1 MPILM
6 RIDLHTRKIT
16 KEKIISG
23 HPLEMYAGRSLSSK
37 IVTDEVEPTSDPLGP
52 KNKLIFACGF
62 IGGTP
67 APNSG
72 RISVGAKSP
81 MTLGVKESNTGGK
94 APSFLSRQDIRGL
107 VFEGIS
113 EEWLIVVVKEGEI
126 TLENG
131 TEFVGINNYK
141 LLDTLKEKFGDNI
154 GTFSIGFAGEKLFL
168 NSSIAAMD
176 MEGVPSRH
184 AGRGGLGAVMGSKKI
199 KAIVVYPPKKSMLS
213 YENKDEF
220 FALSKEWFKTLND
233 TKATFRKYGTSI
245 GIDTINHLYGLP
257 TQNFRRGSFK
267 GVENINAEALDAF
280 TTKNHGQKG
289 VACSPGCAIR
299 CSNILRT
306 AEGEHITSS
315 LEYETMIMNG
325 SNLMIDDIETLGWID
340 HYCDDNGLDTIE
352 TGNCIAMFME
362 AGKLEWGDRKGTIEL
377 LKGFSEDNSDS
388 LLLGLGCYAL
398 GKKLGI
404 ERIPHVKRQGFPAYE
419 PRSFKGMGVTFVTSA
434 MGADHTAGPAIH
446 GRKGYADKE
455 YGEVFEK
462 ESKVEISKDLQI
474 FIYIAD
480 STGCCYF
487 VGPDYAS
494 AQKWT
499 NLYNTRYG
507 WDKDVDYWI
516 QWAIDG
522 IKMEREF
529 NTRAGLEKTDT
540 LPNFMLDEK
549 LEDNEDRKWDL
560 SKKELNEIWE

>member
-1 MPILM
+1 MPVLV
-6 RIDLHTRKIT
+6 RIDLSTQKIT
-16 KEKIISG
+16 KEAITPG
-23 HPLEMYAGRSLSSK
+23 HHLEMYAGRSLSSK
-37 IVTDEVEPTSDPLGP
+37 IVADEVDPLCDPLGQ

-81 MTLGVKESNTGGK
+81 MTLGIKESNSGGK
-94 APSFLSRQDIRGL
+94 APSFLSKQDIRGL
-107 VFEGIS
+107 IFEGTS
-113 EEWLIVVVKEGEI
+113 KNWLVVVVKEGEI
-126 TLENG
+126 TLEDG

-141 LLDTLKEKFGDNI
+141 LMNALKEKYGKNI
-154 GTFSIGFAGEKLFL
+154 GVFSIGIAGEKQFI

-184 AGRGGLGAVMGSKKI
+184 AGRGGLGAVMGSKLM
-199 KAIVVYPPKKSMLS
+199 KAIVVYPPANSMLS
-213 YENKDEF
+213 YQNKEEF

-233 TKATFRKYGTSI
+233 TKAVFRKYGTSI
-245 GIDTINHLYGLP
+245 GIDTINHLHGLP
-257 TQNFRRGSFK
+257 TQNFRRGEFK

-280 TTKNHGQKG
+280 VTKNKGKKG

-299 CSNILRT
+299 CSNILRN

-340 HYCDDNGLDTIE
+340 HYCDDNGIDTIE
-352 TGNCIAMFME
+352 TGNCLAMMME
-362 AGKLEWGDRKGTIEL
+362 AGKLEWGDRKGVIDL
-377 LKGFSEDNSDS
+377 LKGFSEGNPDS

-398 GKKLGI
+398 GKKL
-404 ERIPHVKRQGFPAYE
+404 EVDRIPHVKRQGFPAYE

-434 MGADHTAGPAIH
+434 MGADHTAGPAIS
-446 GRKGYADKE
+446 GRKGYTDKE
-455 YGEVFEK
+455 YGEVFERK
-462 ESKVEISKDLQI
+462 DKVLISKELQI

-480 STGCCYF
+480 STGQCYF

-494 AQKWT
+494 TQKWAQ
-499 NLYNTRYG
+499 LFKARFG
-507 WDKDVDYWI
+507 WDKTAEDWM
-516 QWAIDG
+516 QWAIEG

-529 NTRAGLEKTDT
+529 NTRAGLESTDT
-540 LPNFMLDEK
+540 LPEFMLEEK
-549 LEDNEDRKWDL
+549 LEEIGDRVWDL
-560 SKKELNEIWE
+560 SKKELDEIWD